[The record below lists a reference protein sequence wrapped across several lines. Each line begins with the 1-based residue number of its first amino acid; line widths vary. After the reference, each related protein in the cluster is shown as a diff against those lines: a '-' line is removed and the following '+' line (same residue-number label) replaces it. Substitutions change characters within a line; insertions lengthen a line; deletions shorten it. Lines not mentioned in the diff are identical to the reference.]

1 MLLASIPRGTGDH
14 RCHAT
19 PIFKWG
25 SLVRLISWPAHI
37 NVAQQGRLQTR
48 SLFTRL
54 PSPLQ
59 PAPEN
64 HYATFN
70 RSTTTISPLT
80 RRGSPCKQ
88 CVELGP
94 PLAVCGAAIC
104 AADC

>member
-54 PSPLQ
+54 PSPD
-59 PAPEN
+59 A
-64 HYATFN
+64 A
-70 RSTTTISPLT
+70 ST
-80 RRGSPCKQ
+80 
-88 CVELGP
+88 
-94 PLAVCGAAIC
+94 
-104 AADC
+104 